1 MTGGKE
7 RGEGRERNEGGGKS
21 SISLVCSDV
30 RKERCDGAQR
40 GLFFSFAFVPLKRKK
55 TDPIQK
61 YYFLTSPLKLFCI
74 RTRSK
79 LDDLSLITPRQDRK
93 HTLCVI
99 KNKE

>member
-30 RKERCDGAQR
+30 RKERGDGAC
-40 GLFFSFAFVPLKRKK
+40 FFFRFCSPETEK

-61 YYFLTSPLKLFCI
+61 YYFLMSPQKLFCI